1 MTVTTRSDAAT
12 SAVDGVLDTVRE
24 HAARTDEQACFPA
37 EAMAALRA
45 SGLLG
50 LVVPAEYGGGGG
62 GIRDV
67 VAVSERLARE
77 DLSVALIFAMHC
89 QQAEALVRFAEGEL
103 RSSLLPRVARGEV
116 YLASVTT
123 ERGKG
128 GHLLTAGS
136 ALQWRD
142 GMLWLERDA
151 PIVTGAGDADGFLI
165 TMRAPDAD
173 SPTQVSLVYADRG
186 QLEVTMAGTW
196 QPLGMRASHS
206 LPLKLAGAIPAHQ
219 VVGRHGGFREI
230 VTAVF
235 GPMAHLGWAACWLGT
250 ASGALARTLAMLRTP
265 QGRSQYDLSSDLF
278 LTRLARIRSRLVV
291 VRALLDQSVSTVER
305 PDLDP
310 STPPVQLLLN
320 TLKTTAADECFA
332 AVDGLMVLTGLRQA
346 YLRDSPLWLERAFRD
361 LRSAALNYSNDR
373 LNLASGSLALMDA
386 GVHLG

>member
-1 MTVTTRSDAAT
+1 MTVTTRPEAT
-12 SAVDGVLDTVRE
+12 TAAVDGVLATVRE

-37 EAMAALRA
+37 DAMAALRA

-128 GHLLTAGS
+128 GHLLTAGA
-136 ALQWRD
+136 ALEWRD

-151 PIVTGAGDADGFLI
+151 PIVTGAGDADGFLV

-173 SPTQVSLVYADRG
+173 SPTQVSLVYADRA

-265 QGRSQYDLSSDLF
+265 QGRGQNDLSSDLF

-291 VRALLDQSVSTVER
+291 VRALLDHSMSTVER

-310 STPPVQLLLN
+310 STPSVQMLLN
-320 TLKTTAADECFA
+320 TLKTTAADECFI
-332 AVDGLMVLTGLRQA
+332 AVDGLMELTGLRHA